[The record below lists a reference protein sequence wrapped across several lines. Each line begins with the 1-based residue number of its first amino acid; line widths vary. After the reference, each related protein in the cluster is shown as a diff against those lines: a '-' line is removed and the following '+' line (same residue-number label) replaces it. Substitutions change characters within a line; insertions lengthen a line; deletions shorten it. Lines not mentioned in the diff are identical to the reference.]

1 MDLKPEI
8 IEIGSTNVNSNV
20 QSIQLNNV
28 SNNDSSTPSVNFG
41 GGIELLMNTKKIE
54 KKNGGSSSKSKN
66 DSDIDLN
73 DLNSL
78 EKDLND
84 LTGNETMSSTN
95 DKYNVKFNEPIKL
108 NIEPL
113 SGVGEPSIKLNTGK
127 SSNIGSVGKATSESL
142 KESKTWDGFG
152 KFNNVPIDPE
162 KPIVSGSAIVQRKP
176 IERKIQVF
184 KKTRSH

>member
-66 DSDIDLN
+66 DYDIDLN

-84 LTGNETMSSTN
+84 LTENETMSSTN
-95 DKYNVKFNEPIKL
+95 DKYNVKFNESIKL

-113 SGVGEPSIKLNTGK
+113 SGVGEPSIKLNTGNN
-127 SSNIGSVGKATSESL
+127 SNIGSVGKATSESL

-162 KPIVSGSAIVQRKP
+162 KPIVSGPQLSK
-176 IERKIQVF
+176 ENLLKEKF
-184 KKTRSH
+184 KYLIS